1 MRATASAR
9 HLHPNG
15 EKQRRIFP
23 RPRPET
29 RGSPPGSPRA
39 PPRASRRDRA
49 ASAPTP
55 PSRADVTAPGFLAR
69 SAYKLGKKKRSYNQ
83 VELTFDRASAGK
95 AVNDDEASQDPTAL
109 NIYEATERS
118 FSIDVPHDMR
128 DSALEYE
135 LKLYNGSTVRALI
148 YLVYAEPLTRPGIAS
163 DAKAAD
169 ASTAKPLR
177 AAPGGGVADAEG
189 HTWLPVTRAR
199 CAKGCTGPIL
209 SAIQR
214 FGKQGR
220 TQKGAAPAQDA
231 GPAAAAG
238 DKWKDARNL
247 FISIDEAS
255 NHVCAYGPNRCKVF
269 R

>member
-1 MRATASAR
+1 MIPCPVITA
-9 HLHPNG
+9 HPDG
-15 EKQRRIFP
+15 FVERTEPDRETHEVRCVRPPRRGISPQRR
-23 RPRPET
+23 ET
-29 RGSPPGSPRA
+29 TPNISPASSRDRGSPRVSPRA
-39 PPRASRRDRA
+39 PRASRRDRA
-49 ASAPTP
+49 ASALTPT
-55 PSRADVTAPGFLAR
+55 SRAYVTAPGFLAR
-69 SAYKLGKKKRSYNQ
+69 SAYQLGKKKRSYNQ

-189 HTWLPVTRAR
+189 HTGSP
-199 CAKGCTGPIL
+199 
-209 SAIQR
+209 
-214 FGKQGR
+214 
-220 TQKGAAPAQDA
+220 
-231 GPAAAAG
+231 
-238 DKWKDARNL
+238 
-247 FISIDEAS
+247 
-255 NHVCAYGPNRCKVF
+255 
-269 R
+269 